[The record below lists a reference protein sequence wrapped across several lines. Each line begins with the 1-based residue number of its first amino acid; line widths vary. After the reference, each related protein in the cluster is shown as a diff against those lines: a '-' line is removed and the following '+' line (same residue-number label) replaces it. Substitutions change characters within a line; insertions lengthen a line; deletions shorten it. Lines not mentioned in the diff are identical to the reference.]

1 MPFKKYLIKH
11 RQMEIFTGILRKTM
25 ANKIC
30 GSDEKLKAAEI
41 PQSSTTSNFILNEN
55 VNLED
60 VRRFFKETAWAKF
73 EKIINYK
80 RLCVFSVI
88 FVPLIQQKRVSVKD
102 IYYNIPK
109 LNWKISPPYCY
120 TEQFAFQS
128 F

>member
-1 MPFKKYLIKH
+1 
-11 RQMEIFTGILRKTM
+11 MEIFTGILRKTM

-41 PQSSTTSNFILNEN
+41 PQSSTISNFILNEN

-73 EKIINYK
+73 ENIINYK
-80 RLCVFSVI
+80 RLFVFSVI

-102 IYYNIPK
+102 ILQHSKAQLEN
-109 LNWKISPPYCY
+109 
-120 TEQFAFQS
+120 
-128 F
+128 